1 MTALTQDGDGFIWVG
16 TQGGLL
22 RWDGYRVRRY
32 VANAKSADALHDNFI
47 QRLHT
52 DAGGRLWIGTGTA
65 GLVREQL
72 QLEAV
77 DLPQRLDLVADEPA
91 EAGVRRRRVRAR
103 HDQHPHGGRERT
115 RERNCHRA
123 VVELSHPGLEP

>member
-1 MTALTQDGDGFIWVG
+1 MPQVGAVEGDDERRPPAERACSPSAQAVVRVDQVEATAA
-16 TQGGLL
+16 
-22 RWDGYRVRRY
+22 VRASELARGAHV
-32 VANAKSADALHDNFI
+32 VA
-47 QRLHT
+47 
-52 DAGGRLWIGTGTA
+52 GTA

-77 DLPQRLDLVADEPA
+77 ELPQRLDLVADEPA